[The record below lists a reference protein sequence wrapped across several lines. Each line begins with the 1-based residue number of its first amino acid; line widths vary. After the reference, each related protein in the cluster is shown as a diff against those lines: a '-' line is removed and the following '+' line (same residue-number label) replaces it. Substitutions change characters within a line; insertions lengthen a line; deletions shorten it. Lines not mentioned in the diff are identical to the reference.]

1 MERKEKSAKIVEFV
15 KETVSKNKAVFD
27 RLAEI

>member
-1 MERKEKSAKIVEFV
+1 MERKEKPAKIVEFV